1 MKIFTF
7 IILTV
12 FAFTAFA
19 QRSPAEKFIKRNA
32 FEEGINI
39 QEIDLG
45 ETEFAGKM
53 QEKDKEVKEIFAQFE
68 TIKIISCDSAM
79 TSAQTRESFYSKALD
94 ALADDRYAQLAHVH
108 SEDESFS
115 LYANQKSSGL
125 IEEFVLLVKEPD
137 EVMMVYVKGE
147 IDLAILGTND
157 FLSSFMK
164 SKGSRNCGE
173 KEPSGE

>member
-1 MKIFTF
+1 MRIFTF

-12 FAFTAFA
+12 FALTAFA
-19 QRSPAEKFIKRNA
+19 QRSPVEKFIKKNA
-32 FEEGINI
+32 YEDGITI
-39 QEIDLG
+39 KEIDLG

-53 QEKDKEVKEIFAQFE
+53 QEKGKEVKEIFAQFE
-68 TIKIISCDSAM
+68 TIKIINCDTGM
-79 TSAQTRESFYSKALD
+79 TSMQTREKFFAKATE
-94 ALADDRYAQLAHVH
+94 ALSDERYAKLALVH

-125 IEEFVLLVKEPD
+125 IAEFVLLVKESN

-147 IDLAILGTND
+147 IDLALLGTND

-164 SKGSRNCGE
+164 NKGSRNCGE
-173 KEPSGE
+173 KESSGE